1 MVVDL
6 NLETNKGDAPF
17 EVYRWKIRKT
27 ETNSEMTKVLEIK
40 GIALSNCDDYDILS
54 CPMIERQTFTTNIN
68 AHYHTITVWTKLL
81 NLQRLYPV

>member
-1 MVVDL
+1 
-6 NLETNKGDAPF
+6 
-17 EVYRWKIRKT
+17 
-27 ETNSEMTKVLEIK
+27 MTKVLEIK